1 MNNKENIIK
10 LLTENGKVYATSRQI
25 AQDFGKEHSE
35 VIYAI
40 EGRKDSK
47 GNIKNNGLI
56 EQIIEGGISQ
66 VENYF
71 IESTYVA
78 RGKDYKEYKLTKD
91 AFTLLAMG
99 FTGAKALQFKIEYI
113 NKFNE
118 MESQL
123 KEIDTKM
130 NETGELTEEEYT
142 EIKFSTAYRV
152 KNTFLD
158 SENIFKDYSRFVSY
172 SRKTLDTKKR
182 VTRLNQ
188 IIETLK
194 LREDN
199 LYKNKHKGYRA
210 ERENII
216 ELTEQIL
223 KDIDEIN
230 NRSYGQKLGYAKRQY
245 AKDMVQMGK
254 NTVKL
259 VQAISEQVG

>member
-1 MNNKENIIK
+1 MENKENIIK
-10 LLTENGKVYATSRQI
+10 LLTENGRVYATSRQI
-25 AQDFGKEHSE
+25 AQDFGKEHKHVLES
-35 VIYAI
+35 I
-40 EGRKDSK
+40 RD
-47 GNIKNNGLI
+47 
-56 EQIIEGGISQ
+56 IIDNLAD
-66 VENYF
+66 ENVATKYLTK
-71 IESTYVA
+71 STYKN
-78 RGKDYKEYKLTKD
+78 RGKDYPEYKLTKD
-91 AFTLLAMG
+91 GFTLVAMG

-254 NTVKL
+254 NIVKL